1 MFYTIY
7 MAMICAFCLILAKNK
22 EKPYPF
28 FNEYGYFQKISKK
41 GLTSQK
47 IWCIII
53 YCIIIYSYAVLTT
66 FTDFFYSITH
76 YG

>member
-7 MAMICAFCLILAKNK
+7 RAMICTFCLILAINK

-28 FNEYGYFQKISKK
+28 LNEYGYFQKISKK

-47 IWCIII
+47 VWCIII
-53 YCIIIYSYAVLTT
+53 YCIIIYSYAVLTDFPPT
-66 FTDFFYSITH
+66 FLLV
-76 YG
+76 